1 MHPSGLLRNR
11 RGRIRFLLCLFALLG
26 IVAAWTPPPGSA
38 FAAADIPAGSQNIQ
52 GSAAYSI
59 SSDVPALSV
68 VSQGK
73 QRYFAQTAHFL
84 RGVFLDY
91 WNSHGSTAVLG
102 LPITEPVVED
112 GLTVQYLERAR
123 LEYHPE
129 IPGTGQSKVL
139 LTRLGV
145 TLAEQRG
152 LHFDSLFSGIDSA
165 SSLFFTQ
172 TGHTL
177 SNGFLTFWQQHGGL
191 AVFGYPIS
199 EEFTEINDADGQ
211 QYTVQY
217 FERNRFEWH
226 PELSPPNNVQL
237 GLLGVEYA
245 RSTNIDPLARIEL
258 PAPLPAADTDLS
270 NDPRLA
276 NLVDPGLL
284 PAIQELGRTPQFRWV
299 PAVIIQ
305 NNVVVQFT
313 QIQDQDVGGAFITTG
328 SRRQPYL
335 IVIPEQFRD
344 EPSQALAS
352 VLAHEAT
359 HAYDFTGGLLSQ
371 QTNCSIEEE
380 LRAYK
385 NGLAAWIVLKGG
397 DALAGDY
404 RSDAFEND
412 LNSSLV
418 GFNNDQDQLGFDLDL
433 SRSRLFLRDLYGPDC
448 GS

>member
-1 MHPSGLLRNR
+1 MHPSGLLRNSR
-11 RGRIRFLLCLFALLG
+11 RQIHLLLALLALMG
-26 IVAAWTPPPGSA
+26 FAATWEPVAGSA
-38 FAAADIPAGSQNIQ
+38 YAAEI
-52 GSAAYSI
+52 SAALTNTASSI
-59 SSDVPALSV
+59 QAEVPALSS

-73 QRYFAQTAHFL
+73 QRYFSQTAHFL

-91 WNSHGSTAVLG
+91 WNSHGSIDVLG
-102 LPITEPVVED
+102 LPITEPTVED

-129 IPGTGQSKVL
+129 IAGPAQSKVL

-152 LHFDSLFSGIDSA
+152 LQFTSLLSGTGSTN
-165 SSLFFTQ
+165 SVFFPQ
-172 TGHTL
+172 TGHNL
-177 SNGFLTFWQQHGGL
+177 ANGFLAYWQQHGGL

-199 EEFTEINDADGQ
+199 EEFTEINDTDGQ

-226 PELSPPNNVQL
+226 PELNPPSNVQL
-237 GLLGVEYA
+237 GLLGVEFA
-245 RSTNIDPLARIEL
+245 RTNNIDPLARIEL
-258 PAPLPAADTDLS
+258 PAPLPAADADLS

-305 NNVVVQFT
+305 NGVVVQFT
-313 QIQDQDVGGAFITTG
+313 QIQDQEVGGAFITTG

-344 EPSQALAS
+344 EPKEALAS

-359 HAYDFTGGLLSQ
+359 HAFDFTSGVITL

-385 NGLAAWIVLKGG
+385 NGLAAWVALKGS

-404 RSDAFEND
+404 RTDAFEAD
-412 LNSSLV
+412 LNASLV
-418 GFNNDQDQLGFDLDL
+418 GFNNDQNQLGFDLNL
-433 SRSRLFLRDLYGPDC
+433 SSSRAFLRDLYGPDC
-448 GS
+448 GP